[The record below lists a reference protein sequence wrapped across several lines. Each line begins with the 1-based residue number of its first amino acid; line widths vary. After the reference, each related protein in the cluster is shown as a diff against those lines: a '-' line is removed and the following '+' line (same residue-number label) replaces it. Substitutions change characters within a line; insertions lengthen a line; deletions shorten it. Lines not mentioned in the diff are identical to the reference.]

1 MNALHIAIHYN
12 NIGVTLLEI
21 GHHEECLEIFR
32 GSAELMYIATQSI
45 HQNPHATMLNDT
57 KIQEVLA
64 KLQNV
69 VIRSTIHPKNED
81 SRRENDCFLYHTAI
95 SVSHSKAGKHPPSN
109 CALASA
115 TVLFNMALTY
125 HLGSPLPHNLC
136 PSLYNALTL
145 YDMAYSVARRVEKE
159 PGSQR
164 VICAA
169 LNNLGHLHH
178 ELGRYGTSRG
188 YLDDLSSY
196 IVSLDLFGGDKESKS
211 EQRRF
216 LLNAMFLLKP
226 RGAPAA

>member
-1 MNALHIAIHYN
+1 
-12 NIGVTLLEI
+12 
-21 GHHEECLEIFR
+21 
-32 GSAELMYIATQSI
+32 MYIATQSI
-45 HQNPHATMLNDT
+45 RQNPPATVLNDK
-57 KIQEVLA
+57 KIQVVLA
-64 KLQNV
+64 KLQHV
-69 VIRSTIHPKNED
+69 VIRSAIHPKNED
-81 SRRENDCFLYHTAI
+81 SRRDDDFFLYHNAI
-95 SVSHSKAGKHPPSN
+95 SVSHSKAGTLPPSN

-115 TVLFNMALTY
+115 TVIFNMALAY

-145 YDMAYSVARRVEKE
+145 YDMAYSVAMRVEKE
-159 PGSQR
+159 YGSQR

-188 YLDDLSSY
+188 YLDNLSSY
-196 IVSLDLFGGDKESKS
+196 IVSLGTHGSDNESQS